1 MSKKVIVKAPTV
13 EFPGVR
19 YPGQHKVEEIAAEV
33 FRQAQE
39 ARDFIVRADKMSFVE
54 HAEQGIMLV
63 RGDAPLPMSK
73 RAIQQICAWIGLPL
87 NSRLYKRL
95 RWGNEAGPQRSRD
108 ARRFWDTW
116 CNLVN
121 DHFKKIDT
129 FKLIRT
135 MTTQAGDRYVRAFLS
150 DRYMIIPNDQLF
162 MAVADKFKDVG
173 VEIWDA
179 SLSEDSFYIYAVA
192 PDIKAQIR
200 KDRPWG
206 EYAFVG
212 DAEDAVNAALRISNS
227 ETGQGGC
234 EVCPAIITRITK
246 SYLVKDNAL
255 SVRHL
260 GARHKMDELLS
271 QDTLKKRNSIVYD
284 EIRDY
289 CQSTFDELKF
299 QSFVDRLQDAT
310 QDEIDA
316 VHAADALQAVY
327 DISESRKADVL
338 NWLMKTGDRSRYG
351 LANAV
356 GAVAK
361 SDKNIDPDE
370 SASLEWVGADLINRQ
385 TAVKLEK
392 AAEKVRAEKV
402 HARKEQQEQVSAQLM
417 AAGRSFGREF

>member
-1 MSKKVIVKAPTV
+1 
-13 EFPGVR
+13 
-19 YPGQHKVEEIAAEV
+19 
-33 FRQAQE
+33 
-39 ARDFIVRADKMSFVE
+39 
-54 HAEQGIMLV
+54 
-63 RGDAPLPMSK
+63 
-73 RAIQQICAWIGLPL
+73 
-87 NSRLYKRL
+87 
-95 RWGNEAGPQRSRD
+95 
-108 ARRFWDTW
+108 
-116 CNLVN
+116 
-121 DHFKKIDT
+121 
-129 FKLIRT
+129 
-135 MTTQAGDRYVRAFLS
+135 
-150 DRYMIIPNDQLF
+150 
-162 MAVADKFKDVG
+162 
-173 VEIWDA
+173 
-179 SLSEDSFYIYAVA
+179 
-192 PDIKAQIR
+192 
-200 KDRPWG
+200 
-206 EYAFVG
+206 
-212 DAEDAVNAALRISNS
+212 
-227 ETGQGGC
+227 
-234 EVCPAIITRITK
+234 
-246 SYLVKDNAL
+246 
-255 SVRHL
+255 
-260 GARHKMDELLS
+260 MDELLS